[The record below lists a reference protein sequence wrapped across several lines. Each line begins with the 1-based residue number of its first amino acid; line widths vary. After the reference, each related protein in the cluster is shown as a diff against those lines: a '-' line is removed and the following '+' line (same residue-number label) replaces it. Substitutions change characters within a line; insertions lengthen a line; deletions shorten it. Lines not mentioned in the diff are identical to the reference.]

1 MKFMMNTLRKN
12 TLDDKVFLFKESII
26 SILIYYI
33 ASLFFLYLLIL
44 AICTYESTGELLSGV
59 FGFGGAVLIGALF
72 GFSSTN
78 KFIMLDAKAN
88 CIIVSELGI
97 SSKKQVGLDEVVK
110 IAIIDSNHAF
120 MNMDKEDVLI
130 SIQLTDKDIKL
141 TTWCETGRFS
151 APLFETRKMRRERY
165 QKFADK
171 VNAIIKERYPNNKP
185 INYDESDE

>member
-12 TLDDKVFLFKESII
+12 TLDDKIFLFKESII

-33 ASLFFLYLLIL
+33 AGLFFLCLLIL
-44 AICTYESTGELLSGV
+44 TICTYESTDELLNGV
-59 FGFGGAVLIGALF
+59 FCFGGAGLLGFLF
-72 GFSSTN
+72 GLSNTN
-78 KFIMLDAKAN
+78 KRIVLHMKAN
-88 CIIVSELGI
+88 CLIVSELGI
-97 SSKKQVGLDEVVK
+97 SSKKQVSLDEVVK

-151 APLFETRKMRRERY
+151 TPLFETRKMRRERY